1 MIFERSFSRKAK
13 GVARAVFME
22 AAATVLLSG
31 IVVKDVF
38 LAMEEV
44 W

>member
-1 MIFERSFSRKAK
+1 MAFERSLSRKAK
-13 GVARAVFME
+13 GVVRAVFME
-22 AAATVLLSG
+22 AAAAVLLAR